1 MDALRATKFWV
12 GMSTVLSKEV
22 RKMSRKGF
30 FTVVLA
36 TLVAFIV
43 CNAQVEEQTVEEAKR
58 LASEGKLNEA
68 VALLYEA
75 VKRQEHIWNAHLLKL
90 EALKLYHNAGKIE
103 ERINTMRT
111 ALSQRPYD
119 AELLWAL
126 AQAYWLSGDMWNT
139 LCYLTRAVGVAPT
152 VGAYYAWLGKAYME
166 LGMQYHADAVFEL
179 ALRYD
184 PTLAPVVNQLRRPPV
199 VVKRPEIQ
207 PPIQPQE
214 PQKPPEQLPQKP
226 EEQPKP
232 PTQQPPQEEVKPPAQ
247 PQQPQQPPQ
256 PQRIYRADI
265 APNGSI
271 ARFSVKGQLCF
282 INFGFR
288 VAPPGWGWPPMFR
301 QVDLPADNVK
311 REEQG
316 GQVTFTGQA
325 KSPEGSIQWTQVI
338 TQTDDGVT
346 VSYELIPLDDIKME
360 SVLIEAWIPNPV
372 VADGQW
378 FTVAGGQRQPKPFPE
393 KPPQGPSPVFFTSNT
408 LEPVGWVTKAGV
420 GVLFEIEKLPNAFWW
435 LQDDRSYGLNF
446 FELQIHSGVRG
457 VWRKGQTV
465 EFAIT
470 LKPLITTTQ
479 QQ

>member
-1 MDALRATKFWV
+1 MHHKKIVA
-12 GMSTVLSKEV
+12 M
-22 RKMSRKGF
+22 
-30 FTVVLA
+30 
-36 TLVAFIV
+36 TLVALVAFAV
-43 CNAQVEEQTVEEAKR
+43 CSAQVEEETIKEARR
-58 LASEGKLNEA
+58 LASDGKLNEA
-68 VALLYEA
+68 VALLNEA

-90 EALKLYHNAGKIE
+90 ETLKLYHNAGKIE

-111 ALSQRPYD
+111 ALTQRPYD
-119 AELLWAL
+119 AELLWSL
-126 AQAYWLSGDMWNT
+126 AQAYWLSGDMWNA
-139 LCYLTRAVGVAPT
+139 LCYLTRAIGVAPT

-166 LGMQYHADAVFEL
+166 LGMQYHAEAAFEL

-184 PTLAPVVNQLRRPPV
+184 PTLLPVVNQLRRPPV

-207 PPIQPQE
+207 PPIQTQE

-226 EEQPKP
+226 QEQPKP
-232 PTQQPPQEEVKPPAQ
+232 IQPPQQEPTQPTQKEVKPQPPA
-247 PQQPQQPPQ
+247 QPPQ
-256 PQRIYRADI
+256 PQRIYRAEI

-301 QVDLPADNVK
+301 QVDLSAGNVK
-311 REEQG
+311 REEQD
-316 GQVTFTGQA
+316 GQITITGQA
-325 KSPEGSIQWTQVI
+325 TSNGSSIKWAQTI

-346 VSYELIPLDDIKME
+346 VSYELTPLDDIKME

-372 VADGQW
+372 VAEGQW
-378 FTVAGGQRQPKPFPE
+378 FTVVGGRMQLKPFPE

-408 LEPVGWVTKAGV
+408 LEPVGWITKAGV
-420 GVLFEIEKLPNAFWW
+420 GVLFEIEKVPNAFWW
-435 LQDDRSYGLNF
+435 LQDDRTYGLNF
-446 FELQIHSGVRG
+446 FELQIHSGLRN

-465 EFAIT
+465 EFVLT
-470 LKPLITTTQ
+470 LKPIVSEAQ